1 MSDLLNNIN
10 KIYDKGS
17 YLDKYGSDVWIA
29 IIICLVFFIITSYYY
44 VLNNIEP
51 ISADWDNQK
60 CNPSVIPFAGLI
72 NKGEN
77 ESALDFTNK
86 NFTGCVQTILT
97 GIVSSAFQPI
107 YYIMKNITETFSEL
121 LNSLNSIRSMFDK
134 LRISIKDFSSETMG
148 RSLNVTMPVV
158 QLIINVKSIG
168 DKVIGTLTGAL
179 FTLFGSY
186 MTLKSFFLFLI
197 SSLTT
202 ILIALGI
209 TIGIFLAISFIPI
222 FGSWAIPVAATNIA
236 IMIAILIPTLIIQI
250 FMKDI
255 LSLSS
260 KSLPSVPSCFSGNTL
275 VDVLNDYKT
284 VKTKI
289 SDVKV
294 GDILLGNNNSI
305 LLGNNNSDITTVTA
319 IMKFSSKGQHV
330 YNLDGIFVTGEHRVL
345 HDTLGWIKVKEHP
358 NSVLLR
364 EFNESFVY
372 CLGTESKIF
381 TLENNNNIQQIYS
394 DWDDIDEHV
403 IKCLG
408 RYLNKDTINIQNYK
422 NIHKYL
428 DNGIIGNAFVTLKN
442 NTNVPIKNIQV
453 NDVLLNGEI
462 VLGIIKIDADKL
474 DCIYIYGN
482 NDDTLLGIDD
492 NNHLI
497 GFNVS
502 LDESYKREKIDI
514 DDKYLYQL
522 LTNTGEF
529 TVNGIRVK
537 DYNYCIDTLL
547 PKV

>member
-1 MSDLLNNIN
+1 MSDITTNIN
-10 KIYDKGS
+10 KLYNKGT

-29 IIICLVFFIITSYYY
+29 VIICLVFFLITSYYY
-44 VLNNIEP
+44 VLNNIKP

-60 CNPSVIPFAGLI
+60 CSPSVIPFAGLI
-72 NKGEN
+72 NKGAN
-77 ESALDFTNK
+77 ESALDFTSK

-97 GIVSSAFQPI
+97 GIVSTAFQPV
-107 YYIMKNITETFSEL
+107 YYIMKNITDTFSEL
-121 LNSLNSIRSMFDK
+121 LNSLNSIRGMFDK
-134 LRISIKDFSSETMG
+134 LRNSIKDFSSEVMA
-148 RSLNVTMPVV
+148 RSLNITMPVV

-186 MTLKSFFLFLI
+186 ITLKSLFLYII
-197 SSLTT
+197 SLITT

-209 TIGIFLAISFIPI
+209 TIGGLLIISFIPI
-222 FGSWAIPVAATNIA
+222 FGSWAIPIAAVNIA
-236 IMIAILIPTLIIQI
+236 IMIAIMVPTLIVQI

-255 LSLSS
+255 LSLSTQ
-260 KSLPSVPSCFSGNTL
+260 KLPSVPSCFAENTL
-275 VDVLNDYKT
+275 FDVFNGYNT

-289 SDVKV
+289 SDIKV
-294 GDILLGNNNSI
+294 GDILLGNNSSEIN
-305 LLGNNNSDITTVTA
+305 TVTA
-319 IMKFSSKGQHV
+319 IMKFSAKEQDV

-345 HDTLGWIKVKEHP
+345 HKTLGWIKVKQHP

-364 EFNESFVY
+364 EFNEPFVY
-372 CLGTESKIF
+372 CLGTETKIF
-381 TLENNNNIQQIYS
+381 TIENDSINDNNTNKSQQIYS

-403 IKCLG
+403 VKCLD
-408 RYLNKDTINIQNYK
+408 RYLNQDIKSDININNYT

-428 DNGIIGNAFVTLKN
+428 DNGIIGNALVTLKN
-442 NTNVPIKNIQV
+442 HTNVPIKDIQV

-497 GFNVS
+497 GFNIS
-502 LDESYKREKIDI
+502 LDESFKRTKIEIYDN
-514 DDKYLYQL
+514 YLYQL

-537 DYNYCIDTLL
+537 DYNYCIDKTLF
-547 PKV
+547 